1 MKRLFCLFLA
11 FCMALGLLTGC
22 VDAVANKPVVNKS
35 AESLID
41 NKQQPRRNETAF
53 KNMKYTRPDMEKL
66 ELLQTAACD
75 AANKGDAETALQCVY
90 DFYEE
95 YDWFY
100 TNYSLADIHYCADLT
115 DSEWEEEY
123 TCCMENSAWV
133 DAALEE
139 LYYSLAASPVC
150 DQLEEDFFGDGWFD
164 SYKGENNWDES
175 FVSLMEEEAALQNR
189 YYELSSIALNHTYGT
204 EEYYEACGDEMVE
217 LLVELIGVRQRIA
230 DYWGYPDYPSFAS
243 DFYYYRDYTPDQ
255 TNAYLSDIRRE
266 LVPLY
271 VRLNSSDQF
280 WVEYGNSTEKQTYAY
295 VQSMARNMGGT
306 VEQAFG
312 LLERAGLYDIT
323 YGENKYNASFE
334 VYLTMYAEPFI
345 FMNPTGTQYD
355 HLTFAHEFGH
365 FCNDYAAG
373 GTYAGTDVL
382 EVFSQ
387 AMEYLSLC
395 YADGGSELTR
405 LKMWDSL
412 CLMVEQSAFASFE
425 SRMYELKGEELT
437 AENLRALYDR
447 VAREYG
453 FESVGYDDREF
464 VTIPHFYTNP
474 MYVIS
479 YVVSNDSA
487 MQFYQ
492 LEQEQSGAGQKVFE
506 DHLDTE
512 AYYFLEFL
520 EEAGL
525 NSPFVPGR
533 VAELRRT
540 FETALK

>member
-1 MKRLFCLFLA
+1 MKKLFCLFLA
-11 FCMALGLLTGC
+11 FCMAVGLLTGC
-22 VDAVANKPVVNKS
+22 VDAVANKPMVNKS

-41 NKQQPRRNETAF
+41 NKHQPRRNETAF

-66 ELLQTAACD
+66 ELLQAAACD
-75 AANKGDAETALQCVY
+75 AANKGDAATALQCVY
-90 DFYEE
+90 DFYEAHE
-95 YDWFY
+95 WFY
-100 TNYSLADIHYCADLT
+100 TNYALADIHYCADLT
-115 DSEWEEEY
+115 DSDWEAEY
-123 TCCMENSAWV
+123 AFCMENSAWV

-164 SYKGENNWDES
+164 SYKGENNWDKA
-175 FVSLMEEEAALQNR
+175 FTVLLKEEADLQNR
-189 YYELSSIALNHTYGT
+189 YYELSSIGVDYTYGT
-204 EEYYEACGDEMVE
+204 EAYFAACGDEMVE
-217 LLVELIGVRQRIA
+217 LLVQLIDVRQRIA
-230 DYWGYPDYPSFAS
+230 DYWGYPDYPSFAA
-243 DFYYYRDYTPDQ
+243 DFYYYRDYTPAQ
-255 TNAYLSDIRRE
+255 TDAYLADIRGE

-271 VRLNSSDQF
+271 IRLNSSSRF
-280 WVEYGNSTEKQTYAY
+280 WVDYDYSTEKQTYAY
-295 VQSMARNMGGT
+295 VQSMAKNMGGT

-312 LLERAGLYDIT
+312 MLDRAGLYDIS
-323 YGENKYNASFE
+323 YGENKYNSSFE

-365 FCNDYAAG
+365 FCNDYAADG
-373 GTYAGTDVL
+373 SYAGTDVL

-387 AMEYLSLC
+387 AMEFLSLC

-425 SRMYELKGEELT
+425 SRMYELKGEALT
-437 AENLRALYDR
+437 AENLRALYDQ

-464 VTIPHFYTNP
+464 ITITHFYTNP

-492 LEQEQSGAGQKVFE
+492 LEQEQSGAGLAVFE
-506 DHLDTE
+506 DHLKTE

-525 NSPFVPGR
+525 ESPFAPGR
-533 VAELRRT
+533 VAELRQT
-540 FETALK
+540 FDTALK